1 MSALA
6 RRLGPLA
13 GIFLAS
19 AFMVSRISGM
29 GDWPV
34 DSWPAIDAL
43 AHGHLGDYLSAKAMM
58 GIFSTLVQT
67 PFAAAAGE
75 GAQLFAYKLA
85 SFPCVLAAGGL
96 GLYLASLARARG
108 VSAPGQWLIA
118 GLCVVNPLTAGALG
132 GGHPEEILTAALAV
146 GAVAAATDGRRGWAA
161 ILLGLA
167 LASKQWAV
175 IAILPTLMA
184 LPGRRMPVAVGAL
197 AIAAVF
203 MLPPLVA
210 SPQAF
215 HEVHDKAANTGG
227 AVTPE
232 SVWYPLATVKT
243 KVVAEQPEV
252 LVARVHTAPAA
263 VGALSHP
270 LIVLLVFMLPLLLAK
285 RRGGLWLS
293 GGDAMAL
300 LALLALLRC
309 ALDPVNNIY
318 YLEPLLLAL
327 LGWDAL
333 SSRSLPLRGLLG
345 VAVALGLR
353 QWSLQLDDVSTYNYA
368 YIALFALAGGMI
380 ANFLWSAKAPATQPV
395 APDPEFFLDEAQIS
409 GIEKNSSWPIN
420 AL

>member
-1 MSALA
+1 MTV
-6 RRLGPLA
+6 RRLWPLA
-13 GIFLAS
+13 GIVLAS
-19 AFMVSRISGM
+19 AFMVSRISAT

-43 AHGHLGDYLSAKAMM
+43 ARGQVGGYFSAKAMM
-58 GIFSTLVQT
+58 GVFSTLVQT
-67 PFAAAAGE
+67 PFAAVAG
-75 GAQLFAYKLA
+75 GGPQLLVYKFA

-96 GLYLASLARARG
+96 GLYLAALARHRG
-108 VSAPGQWLIA
+108 VSAAGQWTIA
-118 GLCVVNPLTAGALG
+118 GLCVVNPLTVAALG
-132 GGHPEEILTAALAV
+132 GGHPEEILTGALAV
-146 GAVAAATDGRRGWAA
+146 AAVAAASDGRRGWAA

-184 LPGRRMPVAVGAL
+184 LPARRLPVAAGAL
-197 AIAAVF
+197 AIAAAF
-203 MLPPLVA
+203 MLPPLIA
-210 SPQAF
+210 SPQTF
-215 HEVHDKAANTGG
+215 REVHDNAANTRG

-232 SVWYPLATVKT
+232 SVWYPLASVKA
-243 KVVAEQPEV
+243 KVVAEQPER
-252 LVARVHTAPAA
+252 LVAHVHTAPAL

-270 LIVLLVFMLPLLLAK
+270 LIVLLVLGLPLLLAR
-285 RRGGLWLS
+285 RRGRLWLDGS
-293 GGDAMAL
+293 DAMAL

-333 SSRSLPLRGLLG
+333 ASRSLPLRGLCG
-345 VAVALGLR
+345 VAVALVLR

-368 YIALFALAGGMI
+368 YIALFFLVGGLI
-380 ANFLWSAKAPATQPV
+380 ARSLWPAESPNPQ
-395 APDPEFFLDEAQIS
+395 AEDQDPEFFLDEAQIS

>member
-1 MSALA
+1 
-6 RRLGPLA
+6 
-13 GIFLAS
+13 
-19 AFMVSRISGM
+19 MVSRISAM

-43 AHGHLGDYLSAKAMM
+43 GHGHLGDYLSAKAMM
-58 GIFSTLVQT
+58 GVFSTLVQT
-67 PFAAAAGE
+67 PFAAMAGE
-75 GAQLFAYKLA
+75 GSQLLAYKLA

-96 GLYLASLARARG
+96 GLYLAALARRRG
-108 VSAPGQWLIA
+108 VSTIGQWAIA
-118 GLCVVNPLTAGALG
+118 GLCVVNPLTWAALQ
-132 GGHPEEILTAALAV
+132 GGHPEEILTGALAV

-184 LPGRRMPVAVGAL
+184 LPGRRLPVAATAL
-197 AIAAVF
+197 AIAALF
-203 MLPPLVA
+203 MLPPLIA
-210 SPQAF
+210 SPQTF
-215 HEVHDKAANTGG
+215 REVHDNAANTGG

-232 SVWYPLATVKT
+232 SVWYPLASVKT
-243 KVVAEQPEV
+243 KVVAKQPEI
-252 LVARVHTAPAA
+252 LVARVHTAPAP

-270 LIVLLVFMLPLLLAK
+270 LIVLLAFGLPLLLAR
-285 RRGGLWLS
+285 RRGRLWLN

-327 LGWDAL
+327 LAWDAL
-333 SSRSLPLRGLLG
+333 SARSLPLRGLLG
-345 VAVALGLR
+345 VAVALVLR

-368 YIALFALAGGMI
+368 YIALFFLVGGLI
-380 ANFLWSAKAPATQPV
+380 AHSLWSAEAPITQ
-395 APDPEFFLDEAQIS
+395 ADDQDPKFFLDEAQIS
-409 GIEKNSSWPIN
+409 GIEKSSSWPIN